1 MKKALKRL
9 ENLDVRWSLSTCP
22 RPVLEK
28 SDFEA
33 LIGSLWGHSLTNQ
46 KLLKLSKADLDLIN
60 VAHLATFASDCTE
73 ASQKYYQQGINF
85 AADLQFLV
93 NAVESTVSSLD
104 RFPD

>member
-1 MKKALKRL
+1 MSKASFRK
-9 ENLDVRWSLSTCP
+9 N
-22 RPVLEK
+22 
-28 SDFEA
+28 
-33 LIGSLWGHSLTNQ
+33 LIGSLSRHRLTNQ

-104 RFPD
+104 RFSDKVHAPLEGALHLKVTENGC